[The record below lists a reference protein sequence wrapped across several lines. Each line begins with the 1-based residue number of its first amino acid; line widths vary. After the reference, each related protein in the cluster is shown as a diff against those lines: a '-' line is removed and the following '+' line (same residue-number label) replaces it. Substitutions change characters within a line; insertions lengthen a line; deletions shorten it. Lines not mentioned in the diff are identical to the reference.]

1 MTRNNLKVWFE
12 YEIGIRKKNS
22 KKNNNKKKLNNLN

>member
-1 MTRNNLKVWFE
+1 MTRNNLKVWLE
-12 YEIGIRKKNS
+12 YEIGIRKKF